1 MCTRKIFHKKT
12 QKAQTTIKENIGKF
26 DDVKIKNC

>member
-1 MCTRKIFHKKT
+1 MCTRKKFHKKT

-26 DDVKIKNC
+26 DVKIKNC